1 MIDYMLNGRAMI
13 TDSVAGLIWK
23 IQYKYESIFSWG
35 AWAFWWECK
44 SWIELNQLCNSK
56 AALKRATSIDT
67 TTLASKTDLPGLK
80 TKAHNLD
87 LGKLKTVP
95 DDLSQLTNVVDNDV
109 VKKTLYDTLVIKVD
123 AIDIKIPSTS
133 VLVTKA

>member
-1 MIDYMLNGRAMI
+1 M
-13 TDSVAGLIWK
+13 
-23 IQYKYESIFSWG
+23 
-35 AWAFWWECK
+35 
-44 SWIELNQLCNSK
+44 
-56 AALKRATSIDT
+56 
-67 TTLASKTDLPGLK
+67 K